1 MNNKMRNNIVNKKNR
16 KNIKKNKKNRNLIY
30 QMKYDFIII

>member
-1 MNNKMRNNIVNKKNR
+1 MRNNIVNKKNR